1 MVKYLRIRSKNDTAN
16 ALRKMIVVPNNAVLR
31 LGSITPNEDIF
42 KRNLDHVFELNTVE
56 ACKNSGSKK
65 VMKRLFTEHEV
76 ITAEYELLENIDL
89 DQWEF
94 YPAIIKHYHSSKGE
108 GIFYIKN
115 REELVAFMESH
126 QVNQYLIERY
136 YSYNKEYRLHMYNGQ
151 CFYTCRKMLKR
162 DTPEENRF
170 HRHDNN
176 SVWILEE
183 NELFAKPENWNEIVA
198 ECDKAMKSVGLDIG
212 AIDIKVQSKNLV
224 DPKFII
230 LETNSAPSL
239 GEITTQKYIE
249 LLNNI
254 DYNA

>member
-1 MVKYLRIRSKNDTAN
+1 MVRFLRIRSKNDTAN
-16 ALRKMIVVPNNAVLR
+16 ALRKQVIVPGNAVLR
-31 LGSITPNEDIF
+31 LGSVTPNEEIF

-65 VMKRLFTEHEV
+65 IMKKLFIDNEV
-76 ITAEYELLENIDL
+76 ITAEYALLENLNVDE
-89 DQWEF
+89 WEF
-94 YPAIIKHYHSSKGE
+94 FPAIIKHYRSSKGE
-108 GIFYIKN
+108 GIFFIKN
-115 REELVAFMESH
+115 RDELIEFMRSH
-126 QVNQYLIERY
+126 DIAQYLIEKY
-136 YSYNKEYRLHMYNGQ
+136 YTYSKEYRLHLYKGE
-151 CFYTCRKMLKR
+151 CFYTCRKMLKN

-183 NELFAKPENWNEIVA
+183 NELFAKPANWNEIVA
-198 ECDKAMKSVGLDIG
+198 ECDKAMKAVGLDIG

-249 LLNNI
+249 LLNSIN
-254 DYNA
+254 YE